1 MKLQEPFPLIVAVAG
16 WTTLLLASPLNVSAL
31 PDGYLTKPDSWYE
44 SDEGRRVTTEV
55 LLWQSPLGGWPKN
68 VDTTRPRQDGSR
80 GGHSTFDNG
89 ATTGEV
95 QFLGRAFR
103 VTRDDRCRGA
113 VLKAIDHILQAQ
125 YASGGWPQYSPPPHG
140 SYPRHITFNDGVM
153 VRLLELMRRVATAA
167 DFDFVD
173 NERRK
178 AAQAAFDRG
187 IQCVLK
193 CQIIVNGK
201 LTVWCAQH
209 DEVDCRPRP
218 GRAYELV
225 SLSGAESAGILC
237 LLMSLE
243 NPGPRVTCAVQAG
256 AEWFASARLTGIRLE
271 RVNRD
276 RVVVPDTNAPPLW
289 ARFYEIKTGRPIFV
303 GRDGQPKYNLAEI
316 EAERRKGYA
325 WYGRWGEEVAT
336 AYAKWSRR
344 WLTAGQRP
352 GEAEAASRSDNSSR
366 PRKDSP

>member
-1 MKLQEPFPLIVAVAG
+1 
-16 WTTLLLASPLNVSAL
+16 
-31 PDGYLTKPDSWYE
+31 
-44 SDEGRRVTTEV
+44 
-55 LLWQSPLGGWPKN
+55 
-68 VDTTRPRQDGSR
+68 
-80 GGHSTFDNG
+80 
-89 ATTGEV
+89 
-95 QFLGRAFR
+95 
-103 VTRDDRCRGA
+103 
-113 VLKAIDHILQAQ
+113 
-125 YASGGWPQYSPPPHG
+125 
-140 SYPRHITFNDGVM
+140 
-153 VRLLELMRRVATAA
+153 
-167 DFDFVD
+167 
-173 NERRK
+173 
-178 AAQAAFDRG
+178 
-187 IQCVLK
+187 
-193 CQIIVNGK
+193 
-201 LTVWCAQH
+201 
-209 DEVDCRPRP
+209 VDCRPRP

-256 AEWFASARLTGIRLE
+256 AEWFASARLIGIRLE

-325 WYGRWGEEVAT
+325 WYGSWGEEVAT

>member
-1 MKLQEPFPLIVAVAG
+1 MKLLEPFPPIVTVAG
-16 WTTLLLASPLNVSAL
+16 WAAILLAGPLNVSAL
-31 PDGYLTKPDSWYE
+31 PDGYLAKPDSWYE
-44 SDEGRRVTTEV
+44 SEEGRRVTREV

-68 VDTTRPRQDGSR
+68 VDTTKPRQDGSR

-95 QFLGRAFR
+95 QFLARAFR
-103 VTRDDRCRGA
+103 VTRDDRCREA

-125 YASGGWPQYSPPPHG
+125 YASGGWPQYSPPPDG

-167 DFDFVD
+167 DFDFLD
-173 NERRK
+173 YKRRK

-187 IQCVLK
+187 IQCILK
-193 CQIIVNGK
+193 CQIVVHGK
-201 LTVWCAQH
+201 PTVWCAQH
-209 DEVDCRPRP
+209 DEVNYRPRP

-225 SLSGAESAGILC
+225 SLSGAESAGIL
-237 LLMSLE
+237 LFLMSLD
-243 NPGPRVTCAVQAG
+243 NPGPEVIHAVQAA

-271 RVNRD
+271 RVDRD

-289 ARFYEIKTGRPIFV
+289 ARFYEIEMGRPIFV

-325 WYGRWGEEVAT
+325 WYGPWGEEVAT
-336 AYAKWSRR
+336 AYAKWTRKR
-344 WLTAGQRP
+344 LTGGQRL
-352 GEAEAASRSDNSSR
+352 GDAEAASRSDDSSR